1 MFPLSLSNLQ
11 HSLSLA
17 IIFCFFM
24 LACHVWINNQKS
36 KEVLNANANRKAE
49 IDSLRAA
56 NHKVLNSSKGKQ
68 GEDAVHHAV
77 LSILQSLNIECVS
90 NRQLGCPQAILLPS
104 GDDKYSKEIDL
115 VIASG
120 IGVFVIEVKDWRGLW
135 AAKEDQPH
143 LLSKVSSHNR
153 NNASHHNGS
162 QSPSNDRPA
171 PLLKTQNKLKD
182 LLNRAK
188 LTNFHAEAIVVF
200 TDSEGNV
207 HAQLPPNYLHIN
219 ELTYYFRQKA
229 AAFFD
234 EIKHDECK
242 SAYDAYDLAEQIQS
256 CLDHSPNALHNHM
269 MRLSPSSESLQTYQ
283 SNHRRLIELEA
294 IPVLMHQSDRL
305 FGYWV
310 SNMLFFIGL
319 SAMNQALS

>member
-1 MFPLSLSNLQ
+1 MFPLTLTNLQ

-24 LACHVWINNQKS
+24 LACHIWINNHEA
-36 KEVLNANANRKAE
+36 KEILDANATRKTD
-49 IDSLRAA
+49 IDSLRSA
-56 NHKVLNSSKGKQ
+56 NHKILNSGKGKQ

-77 LSILQSLNIECVS
+77 LSIFQSLNIECVS
-90 NRQLGCPQAILLPS
+90 NRQLSCPQAILLPT

-115 VIASG
+115 VIASE
-120 IGVFVIEVKDWRGLW
+120 IGVFVIEVKNWRGLW

-143 LLSKVSSHNR
+143 LLSKVSHN
-153 NNASHHNGS
+153 HNSS
-162 QSPSNDRPA
+162 QSPTNDRPA

-188 LTNFHAEAIVVF
+188 LTNVHAEALVVF
-200 TDSEGNV
+200 TDNEGNV

-219 ELTYYFRQKA
+219 ELAYYFRQKA
-229 AAFFD
+229 ASFF
-234 EIKHDECK
+234 ESVENEGK
-242 SAYDAYDLAEQIQS
+242 SAYDAYDLAEQIRS
-256 CLDHSPNALHNHM
+256 CLDHSSNALHNHM
-269 MRLSPSSESLQTYQ
+269 MRLSASSESLRAYQ

-294 IPVLMHQSDRL
+294 IPAFTHQSDRP

-310 SNMLFFIGL
+310 SNMLLFMGL
-319 SAMNQALS
+319 AALSHAIN